1 MNPLIGLLPKVIP
14 LKLFLDIVPSSSTD
28 ITRAMR
34 GRPKRLSR
42 SSRGRNAGNV
52 IVYVMISF
60 HSRDVLC
67 TLSRLFVLCLFGCL
81 LFGRLFVFGSLIK
94 QSLINSNQC
103 NGCVS
108 MRHYTLNVWSRV
120 KQLVLFSQDSRENKT

>member
-42 SSRGRNAGNV
+42 SYRRRNPGNV

-67 TLSRLFVLCLFGCL
+67 ALSRLFVLCSFGCS
-81 LFGRLFVFGSLIK
+81 LFCRLFVFGSLTK
-94 QSLINSNQC
+94 QSAINSNEY

-108 MRHYTLNVWSRV
+108 LRHYTLNVWSRG
-120 KQLVLFSQDSRENKT
+120 KQLVLFSRGTIH